1 MTSKEF
7 YEKELERL
15 QRILPETDPREDGY
29 SKVLFAMRELDI
41 LANRES
47 LEEISKAVEAEA
59 ETEEKTEAPQAEADL
74 PWTEDSPYPEPKQEE
89 RSEELTYESVRE
101 ALNQARGRG
110 VLLQPIIMKFVPE
123 GSPAKFSS
131 IPAESYPALMEELK
145 DA

>member
-7 YEKELERL
+7 YKKELERL

-29 SKVLFAMRELDI
+29 GKVLFAMRELDI
-41 LANRES
+41 LANREI
-47 LEEISKAVEAEA
+47 LEDISKAVEAEA
-59 ETEEKTEAPQAEADL
+59 EEKAEAPQAEADL
-74 PWTEDSPYPEPKQEE
+74 PWTYDDPYPKQASEE
-89 RSEELTYESVRE
+89 SAEELTYESVRD

-110 VLLQPIIMKFVPE
+110 VLLQPIIMKFVPD

-145 DA
+145 NA